1 MYKKVMVLSAAA
13 GAGHVSAANALVIVN
28 PIPGQEER
36 NSDHFLEEGVA
47 MRCNDIPV
55 LAYKID
61 RLLSNKE
68 RLLSMR
74 EAVRRFARPNAA
86 SDIVS
91 ILLKS

>member
-1 MYKKVMVLSAAA
+1 MYAFSSCRDPFSLEKK
-13 GAGHVSAANALVIVN
+13 
-28 PIPGQEER
+28 EER

-61 RLLSNKE
+61 KLLSDKE

-74 EAVRRFARPNAA
+74 EAVRRFAFPNAA

-91 ILLKS
+91 ILLRS

>member
-1 MYKKVMVLSAAA
+1 MNLL
-13 GAGHVSAANALVIVN
+13 NASRLIRLLMKEKPDVAVCT
-28 PIPGQEER
+28 
-36 NSDHFLEEGVA
+36 HFLPAEILLFLKRRKA
-47 MRCNDIPV
+47 LKM
-55 LAYKID
+55 
-61 RLLSNKE
+61 LLSNKE